1 MNGDSAAAP
10 LRPLLRRRGVRR
22 ALGALLVVAFAL
34 AAWFVLRERPLD
46 VPATAVRTQPL
57 QRTLLFSA
65 RVQTPARVDL
75 GATVTGRVAQVAV
88 DEGDAVAAGAV
99 LLRLED
105 DEWRAALAQAQASL
119 AQAQARLAAQRAVSR
134 PSADATLA
142 QAEANLAAAE
152 RELARN
158 RELVERGFVSS
169 ARLDDAQRAVDVA
182 RAQRDAAQVQ
192 AAAQR
197 GDGAEA
203 AAAQAQLD
211 AARAAVLAAEARLA
225 QALLRAPAPGKVI
238 VRRVEPGQIV
248 QPGKALLTLAVE
260 GPTELIGSVDER
272 FLGQL
277 QPGQTARVIAD
288 AFPERPFGARITRLA
303 PAVDAQRGAVEV
315 RLEPGGAPP
324 PFLREDMTLSVEV
337 VTGERASARVLP
349 LAALRSG
356 AGAER
361 GSVLVARDGRAEAVD
376 VRLGLRTLDQVE
388 VDGVADGD
396 VVLLAPT
403 LAPGTRVRPRV
414 VDATA
419 ALQPQP
425 GATSRDNAGGSMSS
439 AFGR

>member
-1 MNGDSAAAP
+1 MTGDPTPRRS
-10 LRPLLRRRGVRR
+10 LLRRPAVRR
-22 ALGALLVVAFAL
+22 TIGTLVVALVAL
-34 AAWFVLRERPLD
+34 AAWFVMRERPLE
-46 VPATAVRTQPL
+46 VAATTVRTQPL

-65 RVQTPARVDL
+65 RVRTPARVDL

-105 DEWRAALAQAQASL
+105 DEWRAALAQARASL
-119 AQAQARLAAQRAVSR
+119 AQAQARLAAQRGVAR

-142 QAEANLAAAE
+142 QADANLVAAE

-158 RELVERGFVSS
+158 RELVERGFVSA

-182 RAQRDAAQVQ
+182 RAHRDAAQVQ

-197 GDGAEA
+197 SDGAEA

-211 AARAAVLAAEARLA
+211 AARAAVLAADAKLA
-225 QALLRAPAPGKVI
+225 QAVLLAPAAGRVI
-238 VRRVEPGQIV
+238 VRSVEPGQIV
-248 QPGKALLTLAVE
+248 QPGKALLTLAVT

-277 QPGQTARVIAD
+277 QPGQPAQVLAD
-288 AFPERPFGARITRLA
+288 AFPDRPFAARITRLA

-315 RLEPGGAPP
+315 RLEPDGTPP

-337 VTGERASARVLP
+337 VTGERANARVLP
-349 LAALRSG
+349 LATLRSG

-403 LAPGTRVRPRV
+403 LAPGTRVRPRIEG
-414 VDATA
+414 ATA
-419 ALQPQP
+419 ALPPQP

>member
-1 MNGDSAAAP
+1 MTGDP
-10 LRPLLRRRGVRR
+10 TPRRPLLRRPAVRR
-22 ALGALLVVAFAL
+22 TIGTLVVALIAL
-34 AAWFVLRERPLD
+34 AAWFAMRERPLE
-46 VPATAVRTQPL
+46 VAATTARTQPL

-105 DEWRAALAQAQASL
+105 DEWRAAQAQARASL
-119 AQAQARLAAQRAVSR
+119 AQAQARLAAQRGVSR

-142 QAEANLAAAE
+142 QADANLVAAE

-158 RELVERGFVSS
+158 RELVERGFISA

-197 GDGAEA
+197 SDGAEA

-211 AARAAVLAAEARLA
+211 AARAAVLAADAKLA
-225 QALLRAPAPGKVI
+225 QAVLRAPAAGRVI
-238 VRRVEPGQIV
+238 VRSVEPGQIV
-248 QPGKALLTLAVE
+248 QPGKALLTLAVT

-277 QPGQTARVIAD
+277 QPGQPAQVLAD
-288 AFPERPFGARITRLA
+288 AFPDRPFAARITRLA
-303 PAVDAQRGAVEV
+303 PAVDAQRGAVDV
-315 RLEPGGAPP
+315 RLEPEGTPP

-337 VTGERASARVLP
+337 VTGERANARVLP
-349 LAALRSG
+349 LATLRSG

-361 GSVLVARDGRAEAVD
+361 GSVLVARDGRAEARE

-403 LAPGTRVRPRV
+403 LTPGTRVRPRL
-414 VDATA
+414 VDAAA

-425 GATSRDNAGGSMSS
+425 GAMSRDNAGGSISS
-439 AFGR
+439 TMGR